1 MSIDS
6 KFLNLFIKATEKA
19 AIGASKFI
27 GKKDKIGA
35 DKGAVDPMR
44 RELNKINMEGSI
56 VIGEGEMDE
65 APMLYIGEKLGTLTG
80 PKFDI
85 AVDPLEGTK
94 FTANNQPNAFSV
106 LAISKRGELLKAPDV
121 YMEKIAI
128 GTNLPKN
135 LLDLDNGVE
144 KNIKLLAE
152 AKNKKISNLSACVM
166 QRPRHKHIID
176 ELLRLNVKINFI
188 TDGDIAGV
196 LSVIGNKPVN
206 DIYYSTGG
214 APEGVLAAAALSCF
228 GGQMQGRLVLN
239 EEEKIRAKKL
249 GISDFKKK
257 YNISEIIKGD
267 VIFCATGV
275 TSGDLVQGVKDL
287 GNEYEV
293 NTYALHKSKKI
304 IKTVKNIYNKWAQY
318 P

>member
-6 KFLNLFIKATEKA
+6 KFLNLFIKTTEKA

-27 GKKDKIGA
+27 GKKDKIAA

-44 RELNKINMEGSI
+44 RELNKINMEGTI

-65 APMLYIGEKLGTLTG
+65 APMLYIGERLGTLNG

-94 FTANNQPNAFSV
+94 FTANNEPNAFSV
-106 LAISKRGELLKAPDV
+106 IAVANKGDLLSAPDT
-121 YMEKIAI
+121 YMEKIAV
-128 GTNLPKN
+128 GSNLPEN
-135 LLDLDNGVE
+135 LLDIDYGVE

-152 AKNKKISNLSACVM
+152 AKNKKISELNACVLK
-166 QRPRHKHIID
+166 RPRHD
-176 ELLRLNVKINFI
+176 EIVKALSELGVNINYI
-188 TDGDIAGV
+188 SDGDIAGV
-196 LSVIGNKPVN
+196 LSVIGEQAKN

-214 APEGVLAAAALSCF
+214 GPEGVLAAAALSCY
-228 GGQMQGRLVLN
+228 GGQIQGRLVLN

-249 GISDFKKK
+249 GIKDFNRK
-257 YNISEIIKGD
+257 YNIGDMIKGD

-275 TSGDLVQGVKDL
+275 TSGDLIKGVKDL

-293 NTYALHKSKKI
+293 TTFALHKSKKI
-304 IKTVKNIYNKWAQY
+304 NKIVTNIYNK
-318 P
+318 

>member
-1 MSIDS
+1 MSIDQ
-6 KFLNLFIKATEKA
+6 KFLDLFIKATEKA

-27 GKKDKIGA
+27 GKKNKIGA

-44 RELNKINMEGSI
+44 RELNKINMDGTI
-56 VIGEGEMDE
+56 VIGEGEMDD
-65 APMLYIGEKLGTLTG
+65 APMLYIGEKLGTLNG

-106 LAISKRGELLKAPDV
+106 IAVANKGDLLSAPDT

-128 GTNLPKN
+128 GGNLPKN
-135 LLDLDNGVE
+135 LLDIDNGVE
-144 KNIKLLAE
+144 NNIKLLAK
-152 AKNKKISNLSACVM
+152 AKNKKISELNACVLK
-166 QRPRHKHIID
+166 RPRHDHIIQT
-176 ELLRLNVKINFI
+176 LNKLNVNINFI
-188 TDGDIAGV
+188 SDGDIAGV
-196 LSVIGNKPVN
+196 LSVIGTNPKN

-214 APEGVLAAAALSCF
+214 GPEGVLAASALSCF
-228 GGQMQGRLVLN
+228 GGQIQGKLVLN

-249 GISDFKKK
+249 GIKDFKKK
-257 YNISEIIKGD
+257 YNIEDMIKGD

-275 TSGDLVQGVKDL
+275 TDGDLTKGVKDL

-293 NTYALHKSKKI
+293 TTFALHKSKKI
-304 IKTVKNIYNKWAQY
+304 NKIITNIYNK
-318 P
+318 